1 MSQLYHVELKGSVTE
16 TIHLHDEIV
25 HQLDLSHILGEDDMK
40 SLLRKQLEANDF
52 QKDEEED
59 VWRKSMED
67 GVEVV
72 FNLEDMQVS
81 ARLEEAQDVEKD
93 VSAVGSAWD
102 HKGQAKKAAEQ
113 ELEHQKDR
121 ARQEIQRQSNE
132 QQRELSQQ
140 LEAGEEERMLEINQ
154 MLQEV
159 YAEALKEKA
168 QSMGDVMEVHE
179 GTSANGDYELV
190 IKISQ

>member
-1 MSQLYHVELKGSVTE
+1 MSQLYHVELKGSVRE

-25 HQLDLSHILGEDDMK
+25 HQLDLSHILEQEDMK
-40 SLLRKQLEANDF
+40 ALLRKQLADKGFE
-52 QKDEEED
+52 KDEEADE
-59 VWRKSMED
+59 WKKSMED
-67 GVEVV
+67 GVELV
-72 FNLEDMQVS
+72 FNLEEMQVS
-81 ARLEEAQDVEKD
+81 ARLEDSKDVEKG
-93 VSAVGSAWD
+93 VSATGSAWD
-102 HKGQAKKAAEQ
+102 HKGQANKNAKHELELQKERAVEEIHREGAQQQQ
-113 ELEHQKDR
+113 ELSKK
-121 ARQEIQRQSNE
+121 
-132 QQRELSQQ
+132 